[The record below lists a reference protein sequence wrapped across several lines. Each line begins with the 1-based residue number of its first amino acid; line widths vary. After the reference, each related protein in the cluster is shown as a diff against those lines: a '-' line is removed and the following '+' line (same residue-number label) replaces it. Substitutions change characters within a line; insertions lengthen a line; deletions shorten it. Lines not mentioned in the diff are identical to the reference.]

1 MSPIRPAT
9 PLNSQVKVGVR
20 IVMILV
26 DTLPKV
32 ASAAP
37 VNLCPVAADTP
48 TTSGVP
54 ATASV
59 NLVE

>member
-1 MSPIRPAT
+1 
-9 PLNSQVKVGVR
+9 
-20 IVMILV
+20 
-26 DTLPKV
+26 
-32 ASAAP
+32 SAAP

-59 NLVE
+59 NLVEWQNEYESEKSTTTKVNGWYGSSAEAPDRW